1 MGERRGGL
9 QSGRDTADLVGDAV
23 MSSLADLVERL
34 HEDPPAA
41 PVENV
46 EPVPAAASGTSARR
60 LSPRAPADAVA
71 DLVGTLVAAIVPV
84 VLSRIDLNEVLDRVD
99 VQAVVDRVDVH
110 EVVGRIDLDELV
122 SRIDVDAVLARVDID
137 AVVRRI
143 DLTAATR
150 EAMEAIDI
158 GELVRE
164 STATIGSD
172 VVEDLRAQSMR
183 ADDLIA
189 RLFDAL
195 LRRKGPRRVELDPR

>member
-9 QSGRDTADLVGDAV
+9 RSGRDAAELVGDAV

-34 HEDPPAA
+34 HQDPPQA
-41 PVENV
+41 PVENLA
-46 EPVPAAASGTSARR
+46 PAPAAAAPGGPARR
-60 LSPRAPADAVA
+60 LSARAPADALA
-71 DLVGTLVAAIVPV
+71 ELVGTLVAAIVPV
-84 VLSRIDLNEVLDRVD
+84 VMSRIDPNEMLDRVD

-110 EVVGRIDLDELV
+110 EVVGRIDLDEVV

-172 VVEDLRAQSMR
+172 IVEDLRAQSMR

-189 RLFDAL
+189 RLFDTV
-195 LRRKGPRRVELDPR
+195 LRRRRRQVELGPR